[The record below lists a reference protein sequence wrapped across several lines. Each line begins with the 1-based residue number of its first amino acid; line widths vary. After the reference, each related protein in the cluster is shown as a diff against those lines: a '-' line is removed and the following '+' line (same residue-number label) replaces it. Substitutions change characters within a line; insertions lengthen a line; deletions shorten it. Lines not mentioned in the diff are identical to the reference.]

1 MYRYILRYKLLRLN
15 YRFGQVTYKIVTNIV
30 NGVIPMRKYE
40 MAFNLLQWINFNCSQ
55 LTYADAS
62 FIGSFENFVCRKF
75 SFAKS
80 YFVWRHNLH
89 CIVSNGPEQENTG
102 TAYILDGMAIVQ
114 VMKAGGAQSF
124 GKLAEKYYQYITSLF
139 QQPGCNRVDVV
150 FDRYNKPYSIKG
162 NERECRGAS
171 LAPNITIL

>member
-1 MYRYILRYKLLRLN
+1 
-15 YRFGQVTYKIVTNIV
+15 
-30 NGVIPMRKYE
+30 
-40 MAFNLLQWINFNCSQ
+40 
-55 LTYADAS
+55 
-62 FIGSFENFVCRKF
+62 
-75 SFAKS
+75 
-80 YFVWRHNLH
+80 
-89 CIVSNGPEQENTG
+89 
-102 TAYILDGMAIVQ
+102 MAIVQ